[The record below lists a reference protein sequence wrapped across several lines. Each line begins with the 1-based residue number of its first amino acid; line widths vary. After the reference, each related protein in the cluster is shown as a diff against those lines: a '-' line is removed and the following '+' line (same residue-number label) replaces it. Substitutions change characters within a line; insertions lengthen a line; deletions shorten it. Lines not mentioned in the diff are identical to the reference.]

1 MFEVVFFQKE
11 NGTIPV
17 KEFLNSLDT
26 KMKAKTL
33 RTISLLQINGNEL
46 HEPYSKAIQDG
57 IFELR
62 TKVVSDISRVLYF
75 FIGKKVV
82 LTNGFIKKSQKTP
95 KEEIKTA
102 IKYRNEYLSRK
113 DDFDERI

>member
-1 MFEVVFFQKE
+1 M
-11 NGTIPV
+11 
-17 KEFLNSLDT
+17 
-26 KMKAKTL
+26 
-33 RTISLLQINGNEL
+33 QINGNEL

-62 TKVVSDISRVLYF
+62 TKVGSDISRVLYF
-75 FIGKKVV
+75 FVIGKKAV

-102 IKYRNEYLSRK
+102 LKYRAEYLSRK
-113 DDFDERI
+113 DDSDERI